1 MCKTAIQWHRLRKK
15 YDMLFHS
22 LKFKEFKP
30 YFTILCKSLESTIS
44 NNIGILLEGI
54 QKLVRIKEMFELQRF
69 ELREAIYEFIREFLR
84 CQNIRSN
91 KGEAQI
97 IGSRIMES

>member
-1 MCKTAIQWHRLRKK
+1 M
-15 YDMLFHS
+15 
-22 LKFKEFKP
+22 
-30 YFTILCKSLESTIS
+30 
-44 NNIGILLEGI
+44 LEGI